1 MMPSSSFNDL
11 TENDVKFLPLAPWL
25 IKHENS
31 AMEEHTRNHDRKLG
45 GFRCPGFELPPSS
58 SQMQV
63 RDLVRPRSTNKT
75 YDADFYQIMTP
86 GPQSLSQPQQ

>member
-1 MMPSSSFNDL
+1 MMPSSSFSDP
-11 TENDVKFLPLAPWL
+11 TENDFKFLPTAPWL
-25 IKHENS
+25 IKTQKLSYGRTHKKN
-31 AMEEHTRNHDRKLG
+31 DRKLG

-75 YDADFYQIMTP
+75 
-86 GPQSLSQPQQ
+86 